1 MKKSGL
7 LVSGLFMI
15 MSFLFYSSAVIAEE
29 KYGVF
34 DLQQV
39 LTRCDAG
46 KENVEILKKME
57 SDRDKPIAEQ
67 AAELKKIK
75 EELDKQKP
83 VLSEA
88 AFREREMDLHK
99 KERDLQIM
107 AKDVADEM
115 KAREQV
121 MLNKLLP
128 EIEKVIMI
136 IGERE
141 KYTMIIDARNEVYF
155 GKDINLTQKVI
166 EELNK
171 TYKP

>member
-15 MSFLFYSSAVIAEE
+15 ISLLFYSNPVIAEE
-29 KYGVF
+29 KCGVF

-46 KENVEILKKME
+46 RENVEILKKME
-57 SDRDKPIAEQ
+57 SDRVKPIEEQ
-67 AAELKKIK
+67 AVELKKIK
-75 EELDKQKP
+75 EELDQKKT
-83 VLSEA
+83 VLTEA
-88 AFREREMDLHK
+88 AFREREMDVHK
-99 KERDLQIM
+99 KQRDLEIM
-107 AKDVADEM
+107 ANDVADEM

-128 EIEKVIMI
+128 EIEKVIRT

-141 KYTMIIDARNEVYF
+141 KYTMIIDVRNEVYF